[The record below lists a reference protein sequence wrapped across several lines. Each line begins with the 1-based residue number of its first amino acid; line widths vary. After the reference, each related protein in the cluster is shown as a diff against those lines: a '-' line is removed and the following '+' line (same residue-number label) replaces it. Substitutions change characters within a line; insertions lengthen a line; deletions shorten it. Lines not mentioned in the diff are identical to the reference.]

1 MVMQQTITAKLRLYP
16 TAEQAELLARTM
28 DRYMNACGYISFRV
42 YDTRVTDY
50 RTLHDALY
58 DELRWCF
65 GLGAQTAQSAIR
77 TVLAAYNTVDS
88 NGHKWTE
95 VQFERP
101 LIDLVRGRDY
111 SFTGDGLL
119 SVWTIA
125 GRSKIAWSG
134 KGFERYLDSG
144 TFRFG
149 TAKIVCRDGK
159 WYFHVPITFEVP
171 DCNTSAPSDIVGVD
185 RGVNFAVTTYDNA
198 GKTAF
203 VSGRALK
210 NTRTK
215 YKILRRDL
223 QRRQTPS
230 ARRRLKKIG
239 QRENRWMQDV
249 NHCIAKTLVNS
260 YPSGTLFVLED
271 LTGIRCATEKV
282 RRKDRYAMV
291 SWSFYDL
298 QQKIEYKARMN
309 GSAVLL
315 VDPAYTSQRCP
326 KCGHTER
333 ANRDK
338 KRHAFCCRQCGYRS
352 NDDRVGAMNIRSLGV
367 QHAADHAVADG

>member
-1 MVMQQTITAKLRLYP
+1 MEQTLTAKLRLYP
-16 TAEQAELLARTM
+16 TEAQAELLAWTM
-28 DRYMNACGYISFRV
+28 DTYRNACGYISFRV
-42 YDTRVTDY
+42 WDTRTTDY
-50 RTLHDALY
+50 RTLHNSVY
-58 DELRWCF
+58 DEVRYGF
-65 GLGAQTAQSAIR
+65 GLGAQTAQSAIH
-77 TVLAAYNTVDS
+77 TVLAAYKAIES

-111 SFTGDGLL
+111 SFAKDGLL
-119 SVWTIA
+119 SVWTVA
-125 GRSKIAWSG
+125 GRTKVAWSG
-134 KGFERYLDSG
+134 KGFERYLYSS
-144 TFRFG
+144 TYRFG

-159 WYFHVPITFEVP
+159 WYFHVPVTFEVP
-171 DCNTSAPSDIVGVD
+171 DCDTSAPSDIVGVD
-185 RGVNFAVTTYDNA
+185 RGVNFAITTYDNA
-198 GKTAF
+198 GKTRF

-210 NTRTK
+210 NKRTDF
-215 YKILRRDL
+215 KILRRDL
-223 QRRQTPS
+223 QKRQTPS

-239 QRENRWMQDV
+239 QRENRWMQNE

-260 YPSGTLFVLED
+260 CPSGTLFVLED
-271 LTGIRCATEKV
+271 LTGIRSATEKV

-315 VDPAYTSQRCP
+315 VDPAYTSQKCP
-326 KCGHTER
+326 QCGHAER

-338 KRHAFCCRQCGYRS
+338 KNHTLCCRKCGCRS
-352 NDDRVGAMNIRSLGV
+352 NDDRVGAMNIRDLGV
-367 QHAADHAVADG
+367 QHVADQAVADG